1 MEPYERVSHNF
12 RMPYVNRDAEVLQ
25 GVILQRWENKEPPF
39 AYFKD
44 LTDICKESVWDK
56 LTMAEWLKE
65 IKDTY
70 SGQITH
76 QTLKYFH
83 NRVVKEQLNCFE
95 IFNRTN
101 LGLKREEFK
110 PQIYKSTSGLAF
122 VAVTQEIKE
131 SMEYFHTLV
140 RALREIN
147 TMTNFKML
155 YRWEQI
161 TVVGKNYEACFH
173 IYAQQKFFV
182 ELEVSGLMRRRAC
195 YYRMTNHTNLWNIQF
210 FRLTCAGCSES
221 LELDAFGVPNAKIK
235 IQFNA
240 AATGPTAIK
249 ELSYQTTMLCANR
262 DFMQNVYFAK
272 SRTGYVSFLP
282 GERHKKMSIG
292 TYMGRDYYP
301 PPDLFRLICE
311 ENALGNNAIAQLEME
326 NAVTLRRY
334 RDDLLESRDLE
345 YQTELKF
352 NKMRKILE
360 YVCPALISNANKE
373 MMENPEKAN
382 TWVDLVYDQLCANT
396 DHVKLPAAL
405 NLDASHE

>member
-1 MEPYERVSHNF
+1 
-12 RMPYVNRDAEVLQ
+12 
-25 GVILQRWENKEPPF
+25 
-39 AYFKD
+39 
-44 LTDICKESVWDK
+44 
-56 LTMAEWLKE
+56 
-65 IKDTY
+65 
-70 SGQITH
+70 
-76 QTLKYFH
+76 
-83 NRVVKEQLNCFE
+83 
-95 IFNRTN
+95 
-101 LGLKREEFK
+101 
-110 PQIYKSTSGLAF
+110 
-122 VAVTQEIKE
+122 
-131 SMEYFHTLV
+131 
-140 RALREIN
+140 
-147 TMTNFKML
+147 
-155 YRWEQI
+155 
-161 TVVGKNYEACFH
+161 
-173 IYAQQKFFV
+173 
-182 ELEVSGLMRRRAC
+182 
-195 YYRMTNHTNLWNIQF
+195 
-210 FRLTCAGCSES
+210 
-221 LELDAFGVPNAKIK
+221 
-235 IQFNA
+235 
-240 AATGPTAIK
+240 
-249 ELSYQTTMLCANR
+249 
-262 DFMQNVYFAK
+262 MQNVYFAK

-334 RDDLLESRDLE
+334 RDDLLESRDHE